1 MSEIILRPDG
11 KGRIT
16 LGALADNVSSYRVT
30 IAEDGKVILEPYTEI
45 PLSEKWIFEDKELLA
60 KIKKQSKPKP
70 TE

>member
-1 MSEIILRPDG
+1 MILRPDG

-16 LGALADNVSSYRVT
+16 LGTIADNVSSYRVT

-60 KIKKQSKPKP
+60 KIKKQAKPEP